1 MSQRRAEVVICGA
14 GILGISAAY
23 FLTKLGLRQIVL
35 VDPQA
40 PLTLTSDKSTECY
53 RNWWPGPGDAMV
65 ALMNRSIGL
74 MEEMAVQNGNLFNL
88 NRRGYLYVST
98 AADGLERLQ
107 AAAVEASQL
116 GAGEVRQHSHSTAV
130 YQPHH
135 PEGFDGPLG
144 ADVLAG
150 SAAQAAFPYLS
161 AETTAALHVR
171 RAGWLSAQTYGMWLL
186 EEAKAAGAEVVTGEI
201 VGVETAA
208 GAVSAVRLADG
219 SRIDTPVLVNAAGPY
234 LAQLGSLLGVDIP
247 VSNEL
252 HLKAAFNDHL
262 TCVPREAPLIIC
274 ADEQELDWSA
284 EERQLLAADPQ
295 TAHLLQRLPSGAHTR
310 PEGDRAAQ
318 SVLVLWDT
326 HNQAVEPSFPIDED
340 PLYAELAVRGLAR
353 ILPSMAAYAA
363 RMPRPQVDGGYYTK
377 TPENRPLAGP
387 LDVPGAYVIGA
398 ASGYG
403 VMAAAGLGEL
413 LAAQVTGAARPA
425 YAAHFAPSRY
435 SDPHY
440 QHLLNDWGDSWQL

>member
-23 FLTKLGLRQIVL
+23 FLAKLGLRQIVL
-35 VDPQA
+35 VDPLA

-74 MEEMAVQNGNLFNL
+74 METMAAQNGNLFHM

-98 AADGLERLQ
+98 ASDGLERLQ
-107 AAAVEASQL
+107 AAAAEASQL
-116 GAGEVRQHSHSTAV
+116 GAGDVRQHSQMGA

-135 PEGFDGPLG
+135 PEGLNGPLG

-150 SAAQAAFPYLS
+150 PAARAAFPYLS

-186 EEAKAAGAEVVTGEI
+186 EEAKAAGAQVITGQIIDIES
-201 VGVETAA
+201 AA

-219 SRIDTPVLVNAAGPY
+219 SRIDTPVLINAAGPY
-234 LAQLGSLLGVDIP
+234 LAQLGNLLGVELP
-247 VSNEL
+247 VSNQL
-252 HLKAAFNDHL
+252 HLKAAFIDHL
-262 TCVPREAPLIIC
+262 ACVPRESPLIIC
-274 ADEQELDWSA
+274 ADEQELDWST
-284 EERQLLAADPQ
+284 EERQRLAADPE
-295 TAHLLQRLPSGAHTR
+295 TAHLARRLPSGAHTR
-310 PEGDRAAQ
+310 PEGDQAAQ

-326 HNQAVEPSFPIDED
+326 HNQTVEPSFPIAED
-340 PLYAELAVRGLAR
+340 PMYAELAVRGLAR
-353 ILPSMAAYAA
+353 VLPGMAGYAA

-387 LDVPGAYVIGA
+387 LGVPGAYVIGA

-413 LAAQVTGAARPA
+413 LATQVSGAAQPD
-425 YAAHFAPSRY
+425 YAPDFSLSRY
-435 SDPHY
+435 NDPQY
-440 QHLLNDWGDSWQL
+440 QQMLSNWGESWQL